1 MKKIISF
8 AVLIFI
14 FSSSLASSKESGDI
28 CSVFY
33 DLAHSIM
40 TARQSEKTLPETM
53 QILPKIKEEY
63 EDGPFASDEFATLLR
78 SFIIEAYKK
87 NVWPV
92 ENMKKNT
99 ANDFAN
105 DAALACYEQLGS
117 AN

>member
-1 MKKIISF
+1 VKKIISF
-8 AVLIFI
+8 VVLIFI

-63 EDGPFASDEFATLLR
+63 KDGPFASDEFATLLKG
-78 SFIIEAYKK
+78 FILEAYKK
-87 NVWPV
+87 TVWTD
-92 ENMKKNT
+92 EKMKKNV
-99 ANDFAN
+99 ANNFAN
-105 DAALACYEQLGS
+105 DAALACYEHLTDE
-117 AN
+117 